1 MGYLQPTD
9 YTNFGLDPATTDDR
23 VTAASALMESYC
35 RRTSLNPAQY
45 AERMRLTE
53 GAQTVRLSY
62 LPLVAIPPSSS
73 PLVSI
78 NARYARPRR
87 GELIYPVQAEIAWAF
102 GLPGA
107 WTFVDPSTIDWVF
120 DTGEL
125 IFPMNILGLPYNEV
139 AITYTVGLMAIGNDV
154 MSACAQIIKNMQ
166 STPSLNVKSSRLDTL
181 QMNYFSNSLI
191 DSQVAALLRP
201 YIANRLG

>member
-9 YTNFGLDPATTDDR
+9 YSNFGLDPATTDDWI
-23 VTAASALMESYC
+23 TAASALMESYC
-35 RRTSLNPAQY
+35 RRSSLNQAQY
-45 AERMRLTE
+45 VERMRLTE

-62 LPLVAIPPSSS
+62 LPLSAIAPATS
-73 PLVSI
+73 PLIGI

-87 GELIYPVQAEIAWAF
+87 GEMVYPIQSEIAWAF

-107 WTFVDPSTIDWVF
+107 WTAIDPTTVDFAV

-125 IFPMNILGLPYNEV
+125 VFPTNILGLPYNEV
-139 AITYTVGLMAIGNDV
+139 AVTYTAGLPVVGNDLL
-154 MSACAQIIKNMQ
+154 SACAQIVKNMQ
-166 STPSLNVKSSRLDTL
+166 ATPSLNVKSSRLDTL
-181 QMNYFSNSLI
+181 QMEYFSNSLI

-201 YIANRLG
+201 YIASRLG